1 MMFEQP
7 WNIPA
12 YDAESEKQSLDYRMK
27 TQQVDWSEAPDW
39 ATCVVLNKTTNTFA
53 WSDGSMYAPILRN
66 PPQIMENADDFEIF
80 EKRSCGP
87 ATPVKTNLLMTPKA
101 RGNTYEEF
109 IATGWNDDQL
119 VEHGYAIRTNEER
132 MMKLEE
138 LLKKLHSEQGL
149 IKKDFWYFQ
158 KDNGHVIQSFNVPCR
173 INKDDVNFSG
183 TAEKSIWKAEEICID
198 FKTNFLYGGD
208 IINGITRPVGLCH
221 PVKTITMT
229 PDKRSWSPMT
239 VGTETITPPS
249 NCRCTF
255 TPVQQ
260 PSTASDLLKQ
270 AEQLLTERGK
280 QYDTSGQE
288 RSSAK
293 IVAAFN
299 TITGRDLTPGE
310 GWLFLMLLKAVRFY
324 SNTETPHRDSLEDLI
339 SYAALHAEE
348 YLNDER

>member
-1 MMFEQP
+1 MMS
-7 WNIPA
+7 NI
-12 YDAESEKQSLDYRMK
+12 
-27 TQQVDWSEAPDW
+27 DWSEAPDW
-39 ATCVVLNKTTNTFA
+39 ATCVVLNKPTYTFA
-53 WSDGSMYAPILRN
+53 WSDGSIHAPILRN
-66 PPQIMENADDFEIF
+66 PPQIMDNADDFEIF

-87 ATPVKTNLLMTPKA
+87 ATPVKTKLLMTPKA
-101 RGNTYEEF
+101 RGITYEEF
-109 IATGWNDDQL
+109 IATGWNDDQI
-119 VEHGYAIRTNEER
+119 VEHGYAIRTNDKPPFEQQS
-132 MMKLEE
+132 LAD
-138 LLKKLHSEQGL
+138 LHL
-149 IKKDFWYFQ
+149 A
-158 KDNGHVIQSFNVPCR
+158 H
-173 INKDDVNFSG
+173 
-183 TAEKSIWKAEEICID
+183 
-198 FKTNFLYGGD
+198 L
-208 IINGITRPVGLCH
+208 
-221 PVKTITMT
+221 
-229 PDKRSWSPMT
+229 
-239 VGTETITPPS
+239 
-249 NCRCTF
+249 F

-348 YLNDER
+348 YLNNER

>member
-1 MMFEQP
+1 MMFEHP

-12 YDAESEKQSLDYRMK
+12 YDAESEKQSLNYRMK

-66 PPQIMENADDFEIF
+66 PPQIIDNADDFEIF
-80 EKRSCGP
+80 EKRPCGP
-87 ATPVKTNLLMTPKA
+87 ATSVKTKLLMTPKA

-119 VEHGYAIRTNEER
+119 VEHGYAVRTNEE
-132 MMKLEE
+132 MTKYEQQSLAD
-138 LLKKLHSEQGL
+138 LHL
-149 IKKDFWYFQ
+149 A
-158 KDNGHVIQSFNVPCR
+158 H
-173 INKDDVNFSG
+173 
-183 TAEKSIWKAEEICID
+183 
-198 FKTNFLYGGD
+198 L
-208 IINGITRPVGLCH
+208 
-221 PVKTITMT
+221 
-229 PDKRSWSPMT
+229 
-239 VGTETITPPS
+239 
-249 NCRCTF
+249 F

-299 TITGRDLTPGE
+299 TITGRDLTRGE

-348 YLNDER
+348 YLNNER

>member
-1 MMFEQP
+1 MMFEHP

-12 YDAESEKQSLDYRMK
+12 YDAESEKQSLDYRTK

-87 ATPVKTNLLMTPKA
+87 ATPVKTKLLMTPKA
-101 RGNTYEEF
+101 RGNTYEQF

-119 VEHGYAIRTNEER
+119 VEHGYAVRTNDEITKYEQQS
-132 MMKLEE
+132 LAD
-138 LLKKLHSEQGL
+138 LHL
-149 IKKDFWYFQ
+149 A
-158 KDNGHVIQSFNVPCR
+158 H
-173 INKDDVNFSG
+173 
-183 TAEKSIWKAEEICID
+183 
-198 FKTNFLYGGD
+198 L
-208 IINGITRPVGLCH
+208 
-221 PVKTITMT
+221 
-229 PDKRSWSPMT
+229 
-239 VGTETITPPS
+239 
-249 NCRCTF
+249 F

>member
-87 ATPVKTNLLMTPKA
+87 ATPVKTKLLMTPKA

-119 VEHGYAIRTNEER
+119 VEHGYAIRTNDEITKYEQQS
-132 MMKLEE
+132 LAD
-138 LLKKLHSEQGL
+138 LHL
-149 IKKDFWYFQ
+149 A
-158 KDNGHVIQSFNVPCR
+158 H
-173 INKDDVNFSG
+173 
-183 TAEKSIWKAEEICID
+183 
-198 FKTNFLYGGD
+198 L
-208 IINGITRPVGLCH
+208 
-221 PVKTITMT
+221 
-229 PDKRSWSPMT
+229 
-239 VGTETITPPS
+239 
-249 NCRCTF
+249 F

-288 RSSAK
+288 RSSSK

-299 TITGRDLTPGE
+299 TITGRDLTLGE

>member
-1 MMFEQP
+1 MMC
-7 WNIPA
+7 NIN
-12 YDAESEKQSLDYRMK
+12 
-27 TQQVDWSEAPDW
+27 WSEAPDW
-39 ATCVVLNKTTNTFA
+39 ATCVVKPKINKFSVDYHWSEEPRADARMMRIETGADFTMRSEIFWEIVEKRPGVIVSKMKVSQNTMNWEDFDNAPDWATCVVLSKATNNFA
-53 WSDGSMYAPILRN
+53 WSNGSMYAPILRN
-66 PPQIMENADDFEIF
+66 PPQAIHNVDDFEIIA
-80 EKRSCGP
+80 KRPVGSP
-87 ATPVKTNLLMTPKA
+87 RDVTVTPVN
-101 RGNTYEEF
+101 Y
-109 IATGWNDDQL
+109 DQL
-119 VEHGYAIRTNEER
+119 VKHGYSIRNNDEIT
-132 MMKLEE
+132 KY
-138 LLKKLHSEQGL
+138 EQPST
-149 IKKDFWYFQ
+149 
-158 KDNGHVIQSFNVPCR
+158 V
-173 INKDDVNFSG
+173 
-183 TAEKSIWKAEEICID
+183 
-198 FKTNFLYGGD
+198 
-208 IINGITRPVGLCH
+208 TRAPR
-221 PVKTITMT
+221 P
-229 PDKRSWSPMT
+229 
-239 VGTETITPPS
+239 TPPS

-348 YLNDER
+348 YLNNER

>member
-1 MMFEQP
+1 MMS
-7 WNIPA
+7 NI
-12 YDAESEKQSLDYRMK
+12 
-27 TQQVDWSEAPDW
+27 DWSEAPDW

-53 WSDGSMYAPILRN
+53 WSDGSIHAPILRN
-66 PPQIMENADDFEIF
+66 PPQIMDNADDFEIF
-80 EKRSCGP
+80 EKRPCGP
-87 ATPVKTNLLMTPKA
+87 ATSVKTKLLMTPKA

-119 VEHGYAIRTNEER
+119 VEHGYAVRTNDKPPFEQQS
-132 MMKLEE
+132 LAD
-138 LLKKLHSEQGL
+138 LHL
-149 IKKDFWYFQ
+149 A
-158 KDNGHVIQSFNVPCR
+158 H
-173 INKDDVNFSG
+173 
-183 TAEKSIWKAEEICID
+183 
-198 FKTNFLYGGD
+198 L
-208 IINGITRPVGLCH
+208 
-221 PVKTITMT
+221 
-229 PDKRSWSPMT
+229 
-239 VGTETITPPS
+239 
-249 NCRCTF
+249 F

-293 IVAAFN
+293 IIAAFN

-310 GWLFLMLLKAVRFY
+310 GWLFLILLKAVHFY

>member
-1 MMFEQP
+1 MMR
-7 WNIPA
+7 NIN
-12 YDAESEKQSLDYRMK
+12 
-27 TQQVDWSEAPDW
+27 WSEAPDW
-39 ATCVVLNKTTNTFA
+39 ATCVVKPKINKFSVDFHWSEPPRADARMMRIETGTEFTMSSENFWEIVEKRPGVIVPKMKASQNTMNWEDFDNAPDWATCVVLNKATNNFA
-53 WSDGSMYAPILRN
+53 WSDGSMYAPILRS
-66 PPQIMENADDFEIF
+66 PPQAVHNVDDFEIIA
-80 EKRSCGP
+80 KR
-87 ATPVKTNLLMTPKA
+87 PVGSPLDVTVT
-101 RGNTYEEF
+101 RV
-109 IATGWNDDQL
+109 NDDRL
-119 VEHGYAIRTNEER
+119 VKHGYAIHTNDKITKYEQQS
-132 MMKLEE
+132 LAD
-138 LLKKLHSEQGL
+138 LHL
-149 IKKDFWYFQ
+149 A
-158 KDNGHVIQSFNVPCR
+158 H
-173 INKDDVNFSG
+173 
-183 TAEKSIWKAEEICID
+183 
-198 FKTNFLYGGD
+198 L
-208 IINGITRPVGLCH
+208 
-221 PVKTITMT
+221 
-229 PDKRSWSPMT
+229 
-239 VGTETITPPS
+239 
-249 NCRCTF
+249 F

>member
-1 MMFEQP
+1 
-7 WNIPA
+7 
-12 YDAESEKQSLDYRMK
+12 
-27 TQQVDWSEAPDW
+27 
-39 ATCVVLNKTTNTFA
+39 
-53 WSDGSMYAPILRN
+53 
-66 PPQIMENADDFEIF
+66 
-80 EKRSCGP
+80 
-87 ATPVKTNLLMTPKA
+87 
-101 RGNTYEEF
+101 
-109 IATGWNDDQL
+109 
-119 VEHGYAIRTNEER
+119 

-183 TAEKSIWKAEEICID
+183 TTEKSIWKAEEICID

-208 IINGITRPVGLCH
+208 VINGITRPVGLCH
-221 PVKTITMT
+221 PVKTKLLMT
-229 PDKRSWSPMT
+229 PKARGNTYEEFIATGWNDDQLVEHGYAIRTNDEMT
-239 VGTETITPPS
+239 KYEQQSLADLHLAHLFTPVQQPSTVTRAPRPTPPS

>member
-1 MMFEQP
+1 MMFEHP

-39 ATCVVLNKTTNTFA
+39 ATCVVLNKITNTFA
-53 WSDGSMYAPILRN
+53 WSDGSIYAPILRN

-87 ATPVKTNLLMTPKA
+87 ATPVKTKLLMTPKA

-119 VEHGYAIRTNEER
+119 VEHGYAVRTNDEITKYEQQS
-132 MMKLEE
+132 LAD
-138 LLKKLHSEQGL
+138 LHL
-149 IKKDFWYFQ
+149 A
-158 KDNGHVIQSFNVPCR
+158 H
-173 INKDDVNFSG
+173 
-183 TAEKSIWKAEEICID
+183 
-198 FKTNFLYGGD
+198 L
-208 IINGITRPVGLCH
+208 
-221 PVKTITMT
+221 
-229 PDKRSWSPMT
+229 
-239 VGTETITPPS
+239 
-249 NCRCTF
+249 F

-280 QYDTSGQE
+280 QYDTSSQE

>member
-1 MMFEQP
+1 
-7 WNIPA
+7 
-12 YDAESEKQSLDYRMK
+12 
-27 TQQVDWSEAPDW
+27 
-39 ATCVVLNKTTNTFA
+39 
-53 WSDGSMYAPILRN
+53 
-66 PPQIMENADDFEIF
+66 
-80 EKRSCGP
+80 
-87 ATPVKTNLLMTPKA
+87 
-101 RGNTYEEF
+101 
-109 IATGWNDDQL
+109 
-119 VEHGYAIRTNEER
+119 

-138 LLKKLHSEQGL
+138 FLKKLHSEQGL

-229 PDKRSWSPMT
+229 PDIT
-239 VGTETITPPS
+239 VTNDKITKYE
-249 NCRCTF
+249 
-255 TPVQQ
+255 Q

>member
-1 MMFEQP
+1 
-7 WNIPA
+7 
-12 YDAESEKQSLDYRMK
+12 
-27 TQQVDWSEAPDW
+27 
-39 ATCVVLNKTTNTFA
+39 
-53 WSDGSMYAPILRN
+53 
-66 PPQIMENADDFEIF
+66 
-80 EKRSCGP
+80 
-87 ATPVKTNLLMTPKA
+87 
-101 RGNTYEEF
+101 
-109 IATGWNDDQL
+109 
-119 VEHGYAIRTNEER
+119 

-208 IINGITRPVGLCH
+208 IINGITRPVGLVH

-229 PDKRSWSPMT
+229 PKAGEHTYEQFIAQGWDDETLIQEGYAVIKQAPDVTVTSVDEMT
-239 VGTETITPPS
+239 KYKQLS
-249 NCRCTF
+249 LADLHLAHLF

-260 PSTASDLLKQ
+260 PSTAPDLLNQ
-270 AEQLLTERGK
+270 AAQLLTERGK

-339 SYAALHAEE
+339 AYAALHAEE
-348 YLNDER
+348 YLNNER

>member
-87 ATPVKTNLLMTPKA
+87 ATPVKTKLLMTPKA

-119 VEHGYAIRTNEER
+119 VEHGYSIRTNDEITKYEQQS
-132 MMKLEE
+132 LAD
-138 LLKKLHSEQGL
+138 LHL
-149 IKKDFWYFQ
+149 A
-158 KDNGHVIQSFNVPCR
+158 H
-173 INKDDVNFSG
+173 
-183 TAEKSIWKAEEICID
+183 
-198 FKTNFLYGGD
+198 L
-208 IINGITRPVGLCH
+208 
-221 PVKTITMT
+221 
-229 PDKRSWSPMT
+229 
-239 VGTETITPPS
+239 
-249 NCRCTF
+249 F

-280 QYDTSGQE
+280 QYDKSGQE

-348 YLNDER
+348 YLNDN

>member
-1 MMFEQP
+1 MMS
-7 WNIPA
+7 NI
-12 YDAESEKQSLDYRMK
+12 
-27 TQQVDWSEAPDW
+27 DWSEAPDW
-39 ATCVVLNKTTNTFA
+39 ATCVVLNKTANTFA
-53 WSDGSMYAPILRN
+53 WSDGSIHAPILRN

-87 ATPVKTNLLMTPKA
+87 ATPVKTKLLMTPKA

-119 VEHGYAIRTNEER
+119 VEYGYAVRTNDKMTKYEQQS
-132 MMKLEE
+132 LAD
-138 LLKKLHSEQGL
+138 LHL
-149 IKKDFWYFQ
+149 T
-158 KDNGHVIQSFNVPCR
+158 H
-173 INKDDVNFSG
+173 
-183 TAEKSIWKAEEICID
+183 
-198 FKTNFLYGGD
+198 L
-208 IINGITRPVGLCH
+208 
-221 PVKTITMT
+221 
-229 PDKRSWSPMT
+229 
-239 VGTETITPPS
+239 
-249 NCRCTF
+249 F

-348 YLNDER
+348 YLNNER

>member
-1 MMFEQP
+1 MMR
-7 WNIPA
+7 NIN
-12 YDAESEKQSLDYRMK
+12 
-27 TQQVDWSEAPDW
+27 WSKAPDW
-39 ATCVVLNKTTNTFA
+39 ATCVVKPKINKFSVDYH
-53 WSDGSMYAPILRN
+53 WSEEPRADARMMRIETGTEF
-66 PPQIMENADDFEIF
+66 IMASENLWEIV
-80 EKRSCGP
+80 EKR
-87 ATPVKTNLLMTPKA
+87 PVGSPRDVMVTRVN
-101 RGNTYEEF
+101 
-109 IATGWNDDQL
+109 NDKL
-119 VEHGYAIRTNEER
+119 AIHGYSIRTNDEITKYEQQS
-132 MMKLEE
+132 LAD
-138 LLKKLHSEQGL
+138 LHL
-149 IKKDFWYFQ
+149 A
-158 KDNGHVIQSFNVPCR
+158 H
-173 INKDDVNFSG
+173 
-183 TAEKSIWKAEEICID
+183 
-198 FKTNFLYGGD
+198 L
-208 IINGITRPVGLCH
+208 
-221 PVKTITMT
+221 
-229 PDKRSWSPMT
+229 
-239 VGTETITPPS
+239 
-249 NCRCTF
+249 F

>member
-1 MMFEQP
+1 
-7 WNIPA
+7 
-12 YDAESEKQSLDYRMK
+12 
-27 TQQVDWSEAPDW
+27 
-39 ATCVVLNKTTNTFA
+39 
-53 WSDGSMYAPILRN
+53 
-66 PPQIMENADDFEIF
+66 
-80 EKRSCGP
+80 
-87 ATPVKTNLLMTPKA
+87 
-101 RGNTYEEF
+101 
-109 IATGWNDDQL
+109 
-119 VEHGYAIRTNEER
+119 

-198 FKTNFLYGGD
+198 FKTKFLYGGN
-208 IINGITRPVGLCH
+208 IINDITRPVGLVH

-229 PDKRSWSPMT
+229 PKAGEHTYEQFIAQGWDDETLIHEGYAVIKPTPDVT
-239 VGTETITPPS
+239 VTRVNDDRLTESLRRPAIPQMEAQP
-249 NCRCTF
+249 NYRCTF

-260 PSTASDLLKQ
+260 PSTAPDLLNQ
-270 AEQLLTERGK
+270 AAQLLIERGK

-324 SNTETPHRDSLEDLI
+324 SNTEIPHRDSLEDLI
-339 SYAALHAEE
+339 AYAALHAEE
-348 YLNDER
+348 YLNNER

>member
-1 MMFEQP
+1 
-7 WNIPA
+7 
-12 YDAESEKQSLDYRMK
+12 
-27 TQQVDWSEAPDW
+27 
-39 ATCVVLNKTTNTFA
+39 
-53 WSDGSMYAPILRN
+53 
-66 PPQIMENADDFEIF
+66 
-80 EKRSCGP
+80 
-87 ATPVKTNLLMTPKA
+87 
-101 RGNTYEEF
+101 
-109 IATGWNDDQL
+109 
-119 VEHGYAIRTNEER
+119 

-198 FKTNFLYGGD
+198 FKNNFLYGGD
-208 IINGITRPVGLCH
+208 VINGITRPVGLCH
-221 PVKTITMT
+221 PVKTKLLMT
-229 PDKRSWSPMT
+229 PKARGNTYEEFIATGWNDDQLVEHGYAIRITDKRSWSPMT

>member
-1 MMFEQP
+1 
-7 WNIPA
+7 
-12 YDAESEKQSLDYRMK
+12 
-27 TQQVDWSEAPDW
+27 
-39 ATCVVLNKTTNTFA
+39 
-53 WSDGSMYAPILRN
+53 
-66 PPQIMENADDFEIF
+66 
-80 EKRSCGP
+80 
-87 ATPVKTNLLMTPKA
+87 
-101 RGNTYEEF
+101 
-109 IATGWNDDQL
+109 
-119 VEHGYAIRTNEER
+119 

-208 IINGITRPVGLCH
+208 IINGITRPVGLVH

-229 PDKRSWSPMT
+229 PKAGEHTYEQFIAQGWDDETLIHEGYAVIKPTPDVTVTNLDGITKYKQLSLADLHLAHLMEKTPTVPMFKNNHDYKIENKEYT
-239 VGTETITPPS
+239 VDENAIREFS
-249 NCRCTF
+249 NSRCIF
-255 TPVQQ
+255 TPIQQ
-260 PSTASDLLKQ
+260 PSTAPDLLNQ
-270 AEQLLTERGK
+270 AAQLLTERGK

-339 SYAALHAEE
+339 AYAALHAEE
-348 YLNDER
+348 YLNNER

>member
-1 MMFEQP
+1 MMR
-7 WNIPA
+7 NIN
-12 YDAESEKQSLDYRMK
+12 
-27 TQQVDWSEAPDW
+27 WSEAPDW
-39 ATCVVLNKTTNTFA
+39 ATCVVKPKINKFSVDYH
-53 WSDGSMYAPILRN
+53 WSEEPRADARMMRIETGTEFTMSS
-66 PPQIMENADDFEIF
+66 ENFWEIIA
-80 EKRSCGP
+80 KRPCGP
-87 ATPVKTNLLMTPKA
+87 ATSVKTKLLMTPKA

-119 VEHGYAIRTNEER
+119 VEHGYAVRTNEE
-132 MMKLEE
+132 MTKYEQQSLAD
-138 LLKKLHSEQGL
+138 LHL
-149 IKKDFWYFQ
+149 A
-158 KDNGHVIQSFNVPCR
+158 H
-173 INKDDVNFSG
+173 
-183 TAEKSIWKAEEICID
+183 
-198 FKTNFLYGGD
+198 L
-208 IINGITRPVGLCH
+208 
-221 PVKTITMT
+221 
-229 PDKRSWSPMT
+229 
-239 VGTETITPPS
+239 
-249 NCRCTF
+249 F

>member
-1 MMFEQP
+1 MMFEHP

-53 WSDGSMYAPILRN
+53 WSDGSIHAPILRN
-66 PPQIMENADDFEIF
+66 PPQIMDNADDFEIF

-87 ATPVKTNLLMTPKA
+87 ATPVKTKLLMTPKA

-119 VEHGYAIRTNEER
+119 VEHGYAIRTNDKPPFEQQS
-132 MMKLEE
+132 LAD
-138 LLKKLHSEQGL
+138 LHL
-149 IKKDFWYFQ
+149 A
-158 KDNGHVIQSFNVPCR
+158 H
-173 INKDDVNFSG
+173 
-183 TAEKSIWKAEEICID
+183 
-198 FKTNFLYGGD
+198 L
-208 IINGITRPVGLCH
+208 
-221 PVKTITMT
+221 
-229 PDKRSWSPMT
+229 
-239 VGTETITPPS
+239 
-249 NCRCTF
+249 F

>member
-1 MMFEQP
+1 MMFEHP
-7 WNIPA
+7 WNIPT
-12 YDAESEKQSLDYRMK
+12 YDAESEKQSFDYRMK
-27 TQQVDWSEAPDW
+27 TQQVDWNEAPEW
-39 ATCVVLNKTTNTFA
+39 ATCVVILKCNNKNNGNFY
-53 WSDGSMYAPILRN
+53 WSENPYNNARIMSVKYGMPGRMNDSEEWEVICYRGET
-66 PPQIMENADDFEIF
+66 PPQFNDDRLANDLRSVPLPPPLGENCRCTF
-80 EKRSCGP
+80 
-87 ATPVKTNLLMTPKA
+87 TPVQQPST
-101 RGNTYEEF
+101 
-109 IATGWNDDQL
+109 
-119 VEHGYAIRTNEER
+119 V
-132 MMKLEE
+132 
-138 LLKKLHSEQGL
+138 
-149 IKKDFWYFQ
+149 
-158 KDNGHVIQSFNVPCR
+158 
-173 INKDDVNFSG
+173 
-183 TAEKSIWKAEEICID
+183 
-198 FKTNFLYGGD
+198 
-208 IINGITRPVGLCH
+208 TRAPR
-221 PVKTITMT
+221 P
-229 PDKRSWSPMT
+229 
-239 VGTETITPPS
+239 TPPS

>member
-1 MMFEQP
+1 MMFEHP

-12 YDAESEKQSLDYRMK
+12 YDAESEKQSLDYQMK

-80 EKRSCGP
+80 EKRPCGP
-87 ATPVKTNLLMTPKA
+87 ATPVKTKLLMTPKA

-119 VEHGYAIRTNEER
+119 VEHGYAIR
-132 MMKLEE
+132 
-138 LLKKLHSEQGL
+138 
-149 IKKDFWYFQ
+149 
-158 KDNGHVIQSFNVPCR
+158 
-173 INKDDVNFSG
+173 
-183 TAEKSIWKAEEICID
+183 
-198 FKTNFLYGGD
+198 
-208 IINGITRPVGLCH
+208 IT
-221 PVKTITMT
+221 
-229 PDKRSWSPMT
+229 DKRSWSPMT

-324 SNTETPHRDSLEDLI
+324 SDTETPHRDSLEDLI

>member
-87 ATPVKTNLLMTPKA
+87 ATPVKTKLLMTPKA

-119 VEHGYAIRTNEER
+119 VEHGYAIRTNDKPPFEQQS
-132 MMKLEE
+132 LAD
-138 LLKKLHSEQGL
+138 LHL
-149 IKKDFWYFQ
+149 A
-158 KDNGHVIQSFNVPCR
+158 H
-173 INKDDVNFSG
+173 
-183 TAEKSIWKAEEICID
+183 
-198 FKTNFLYGGD
+198 L
-208 IINGITRPVGLCH
+208 
-221 PVKTITMT
+221 
-229 PDKRSWSPMT
+229 
-239 VGTETITPPS
+239 
-249 NCRCTF
+249 F

-324 SNTETPHRDSLEDLI
+324 SNTETPYRDSLEDLI

-348 YLNDER
+348 YLNNER

>member
-1 MMFEQP
+1 MMFEHP

-27 TQQVDWSEAPDW
+27 TQQVDWSEAPEW

-80 EKRSCGP
+80 EKRPCGP
-87 ATPVKTNLLMTPKA
+87 ATPVKTKLLMTPKA

-119 VEHGYAIRTNEER
+119 VEHGYAVRTNDE
-132 MMKLEE
+132 MTKYKQQSLAD
-138 LLKKLHSEQGL
+138 LHL
-149 IKKDFWYFQ
+149 A
-158 KDNGHVIQSFNVPCR
+158 H
-173 INKDDVNFSG
+173 
-183 TAEKSIWKAEEICID
+183 
-198 FKTNFLYGGD
+198 L
-208 IINGITRPVGLCH
+208 
-221 PVKTITMT
+221 
-229 PDKRSWSPMT
+229 
-239 VGTETITPPS
+239 
-249 NCRCTF
+249 F

-348 YLNDER
+348 YLNNER

>member
-1 MMFEQP
+1 MMFEHP

-12 YDAESEKQSLDYRMK
+12 YDAESEKQSFDYRMK

-66 PPQIMENADDFEIF
+66 PPRIMENADDFEIF
-80 EKRSCGP
+80 EKRPCGP
-87 ATPVKTNLLMTPKA
+87 ATPVKTKLLMTPKA

-119 VEHGYAIRTNEER
+119 VEHGYAIRTNDEITKYEQQS
-132 MMKLEE
+132 LAD
-138 LLKKLHSEQGL
+138 LHL
-149 IKKDFWYFQ
+149 T
-158 KDNGHVIQSFNVPCR
+158 H
-173 INKDDVNFSG
+173 
-183 TAEKSIWKAEEICID
+183 
-198 FKTNFLYGGD
+198 L
-208 IINGITRPVGLCH
+208 
-221 PVKTITMT
+221 
-229 PDKRSWSPMT
+229 
-239 VGTETITPPS
+239 
-249 NCRCTF
+249 F

>member
-1 MMFEQP
+1 MMR
-7 WNIPA
+7 NIN
-12 YDAESEKQSLDYRMK
+12 
-27 TQQVDWSEAPDW
+27 WSEAPDW
-39 ATCVVLNKTTNTFA
+39 ATCVVKPKINKFSVDYH
-53 WSDGSMYAPILRN
+53 WSEEPRADARMMRIETGTDFTMKS
-66 PPQIMENADDFEIF
+66 ENFWEIV
-80 EKRSCGP
+80 EKR
-87 ATPVKTNLLMTPKA
+87 PVGSPRDVMVT
-101 RGNTYEEF
+101 RV
-109 IATGWNDDQL
+109 NDDKL
-119 VEHGYAIRTNEER
+119 AIHSYSIRTNDEIT
-132 MMKLEE
+132 KYKQQSLAD
-138 LLKKLHSEQGL
+138 LHL
-149 IKKDFWYFQ
+149 A
-158 KDNGHVIQSFNVPCR
+158 H
-173 INKDDVNFSG
+173 
-183 TAEKSIWKAEEICID
+183 
-198 FKTNFLYGGD
+198 L
-208 IINGITRPVGLCH
+208 
-221 PVKTITMT
+221 
-229 PDKRSWSPMT
+229 
-239 VGTETITPPS
+239 
-249 NCRCTF
+249 F

>member
-1 MMFEQP
+1 MTL
-7 WNIPA
+7 
-12 YDAESEKQSLDYRMK
+12 KSLK
-27 TQQVDWSEAPDW
+27 
-39 ATCVVLNKTTNTFA
+39 
-53 WSDGSMYAPILRN
+53 
-66 PPQIMENADDFEIF
+66 
-80 EKRSCGP
+80 KRPCCP
-87 ATPVKTNLLMTPKA
+87 ATPVKTKLLMTPKA

-109 IATGWNDDQL
+109 IANGWNDDQL
-119 VEHGYAIRTNEER
+119 VEHGYAVRTNDEIA
-132 MMKLEE
+132 KY
-138 LLKKLHSEQGL
+138 EQPST
-149 IKKDFWYFQ
+149 
-158 KDNGHVIQSFNVPCR
+158 V
-173 INKDDVNFSG
+173 
-183 TAEKSIWKAEEICID
+183 
-198 FKTNFLYGGD
+198 
-208 IINGITRPVGLCH
+208 TRAPR
-221 PVKTITMT
+221 P
-229 PDKRSWSPMT
+229 
-239 VGTETITPPS
+239 TPPS

-348 YLNDER
+348 YLSDER

>member
-1 MMFEQP
+1 MMFEHP

-39 ATCVVLNKTTNTFA
+39 ATCVVILKCNNKNNGNFY
-53 WSDGSMYAPILRN
+53 WSENPYNNARIMSVKYGMPGRMNDSEEWEVICYRGET
-66 PPQIMENADDFEIF
+66 PPQFNDNRLANDL
-80 EKRSCGP
+80 RS
-87 ATPVKTNLLMTPKA
+87 
-101 RGNTYEEF
+101 
-109 IATGWNDDQL
+109 
-119 VEHGYAIRTNEER
+119 
-132 MMKLEE
+132 
-138 LLKKLHSEQGL
+138 
-149 IKKDFWYFQ
+149 
-158 KDNGHVIQSFNVPCR
+158 VP
-173 INKDDVNFSG
+173 
-183 TAEKSIWKAEEICID
+183 
-198 FKTNFLYGGD
+198 L
-208 IINGITRPVGLCH
+208 
-221 PVKTITMT
+221 
-229 PDKRSWSPMT
+229 
-239 VGTETITPPS
+239 PPPLGE

>member
-1 MMFEQP
+1 MMS
-7 WNIPA
+7 NI
-12 YDAESEKQSLDYRMK
+12 
-27 TQQVDWSEAPDW
+27 DWSEAPDW

-53 WSDGSMYAPILRN
+53 WSDGSIHAPILRN
-66 PPQIMENADDFEIF
+66 PPQIMDNADDFEIF
-80 EKRSCGP
+80 EKRPCGP
-87 ATPVKTNLLMTPKA
+87 ATSVKTKLLMTPKA

-119 VEHGYAIRTNEER
+119 VEHGYAVRTNDKPPFEQQS
-132 MMKLEE
+132 LAD
-138 LLKKLHSEQGL
+138 LHL
-149 IKKDFWYFQ
+149 A
-158 KDNGHVIQSFNVPCR
+158 H
-173 INKDDVNFSG
+173 
-183 TAEKSIWKAEEICID
+183 
-198 FKTNFLYGGD
+198 L
-208 IINGITRPVGLCH
+208 
-221 PVKTITMT
+221 
-229 PDKRSWSPMT
+229 
-239 VGTETITPPS
+239 
-249 NCRCTF
+249 F

-293 IVAAFN
+293 IIAAFN

-310 GWLFLMLLKAVRFY
+310 GWLFLILLKAVRFY

>member
-1 MMFEQP
+1 MMS
-7 WNIPA
+7 NI
-12 YDAESEKQSLDYRMK
+12 
-27 TQQVDWSEAPDW
+27 DWSEAPDW

-53 WSDGSMYAPILRN
+53 WSDGSIHAPILRN
-66 PPQIMENADDFEIF
+66 PPQIMDNADDFEIF
-80 EKRSCGP
+80 EKRPCGP
-87 ATPVKTNLLMTPKA
+87 ATSVKTKLLMTPKA

-109 IATGWNDDQL
+109 IAAGWNDDQL
-119 VEHGYAIRTNEER
+119 VEHGYAIRTNDEITKYEQQS
-132 MMKLEE
+132 LAD
-138 LLKKLHSEQGL
+138 LHL
-149 IKKDFWYFQ
+149 A
-158 KDNGHVIQSFNVPCR
+158 H
-173 INKDDVNFSG
+173 
-183 TAEKSIWKAEEICID
+183 
-198 FKTNFLYGGD
+198 L
-208 IINGITRPVGLCH
+208 
-221 PVKTITMT
+221 
-229 PDKRSWSPMT
+229 
-239 VGTETITPPS
+239 
-249 NCRCTF
+249 F

-348 YLNDER
+348 YLNDN

>member
-87 ATPVKTNLLMTPKA
+87 ATPVKTKLLMTPKA

-119 VEHGYAIRTNEER
+119 VEHGYAVRTNDEITKYEQQS
-132 MMKLEE
+132 LAD
-138 LLKKLHSEQGL
+138 LHL
-149 IKKDFWYFQ
+149 A
-158 KDNGHVIQSFNVPCR
+158 H
-173 INKDDVNFSG
+173 
-183 TAEKSIWKAEEICID
+183 
-198 FKTNFLYGGD
+198 L
-208 IINGITRPVGLCH
+208 
-221 PVKTITMT
+221 
-229 PDKRSWSPMT
+229 
-239 VGTETITPPS
+239 
-249 NCRCTF
+249 F

-348 YLNDER
+348 YLNNER